1 MEKISFTIKIVKNDF
16 SNGGNQVSYPIQIST
31 TAPNGGVNGMN
42 GIAPPSF
49 EPSQVDILLFMVIFR
64 QKTATNEKFGNFCN
78 SNLSESKPVAVVAI
92 TSRSRKSSETAI

>member
-1 MEKISFTIKIVKNDF
+1 M
-16 SNGGNQVSYPIQIST
+16 SYPIQIST

-49 EPSQVDILLFMVIFR
+49 EPSQVDIFSIFWLIFR

-92 TSRSRKSSETAI
+92 TSRSRESSEAAI

>member
-1 MEKISFTIKIVKNDF
+1 MFKNYF

-49 EPSQVDILLFMVIFR
+49 EPSQVDIFFYFLVDFSTKNCYEREIW
-64 QKTATNEKFGNFCN
+64 KF
-78 SNLSESKPVAVVAI
+78 L
-92 TSRSRKSSETAI
+92 

>member
-1 MEKISFTIKIVKNDF
+1 MTKTDKNNF

-49 EPSQVDILLFMVIFR
+49 EPSQVFFQL
-64 QKTATNEKFGNFCN
+64 A
-78 SNLSESKPVAVVAI
+78 
-92 TSRSRKSSETAI
+92 

>member
-1 MEKISFTIKIVKNDF
+1 MIFIIKVKNRQNRQKIF

-49 EPSQVDILLFMVIFR
+49 EPSQVISFFSFVFLY
-64 QKTATNEKFGNFCN
+64 
-78 SNLSESKPVAVVAI
+78 
-92 TSRSRKSSETAI
+92 